1 MMERAGSDIDTGPFF
16 VHDDCTVRDWP
27 DRLFGDDNMISIMMI
42 LEDQSVCARMV
53 SDHTG
58 RYFQV
63 EVQEGLEGRS
73 ISLHLNDAQMGAV
86 LALAIAGDELFPDVV
101 TQALYAI
108 AEPVQPAEKSL
119 RLIP

>member
-1 MMERAGSDIDTGPFF
+1 
-16 VHDDCTVRDWP
+16 
-27 DRLFGDDNMISIMMI
+27 MISIMMI

-58 RYFQV
+58 RYFQM
-63 EVQEGLEGRS
+63 EVQEGIKGCS
-73 ISLHLNDAQMGAV
+73 TSLRLNDAQMGAV
-86 LALAIAGDELFPDVV
+86 LALAIAGDGFFPDAV
-101 TQALYAI
+101 TKALYDI

>member
-1 MMERAGSDIDTGPFF
+1 
-16 VHDDCTVRDWP
+16 
-27 DRLFGDDNMISIMMI
+27 MIGIMMI

-63 EVQEGLEGRS
+63 EVQEGLEGRAT
-73 ISLHLNDAQMGAV
+73 LRLNDAQMGAV
-86 LALAIAGDELFPDVV
+86 LALAIAGDEHFPYAV
-101 TQALYAI
+101 TKALYDI

>member
-1 MMERAGSDIDTGPFF
+1 
-16 VHDDCTVRDWP
+16 
-27 DRLFGDDNMISIMMI
+27 MISLMMI

-58 RYFQV
+58 RYFEV

-73 ISLHLNDAQMGAV
+73 TSMCLNDAQMGAV
-86 LALAIAGDELFPDVV
+86 LALAIAGDALFPDDV
-101 TQALYAI
+101 TQALYDI
-108 AEPVQPAEKSL
+108 AEPVQSSERSL